1 MTLARCR
8 DASAASRHEI
18 GSGSV
23 DTLFVTVALGATTI
37 VGGVAPCSYDEQFP
51 GIRALPIGPS

>member
-1 MTLARCR
+1 MTLARC
-8 DASAASRHEI
+8 SAASRHEI